1 MVSFFLL
8 FAFLFLLFLLAGKEE
23 RQVARVRGWGK
34 SLLKQRAR
42 VQGVEREK
50 ESERLRAR
58 VSVLTL
64 SRVTQIIVR

>member
-1 MVSFFLL
+1 M
-8 FAFLFLLFLLAGKEE
+8 
-23 RQVARVRGWGK
+23 
-34 SLLKQRAR
+34 R
-42 VQGVEREK
+42 VQGVEQEK